1 MSRVETIGNA
11 TLYLGDCREILPT
24 LGKVDAIFTDPPYF
38 LPAIHYQTRKEFP
51 RSLTDLGIL
60 EHYFTGFFAEA
71 ADALTDEGVAY
82 VFCDGQSYPA
92 FYATA
97 YRQFKKLRP
106 LVWDKVTAFNGY
118 TWRHQHELILFL
130 EKSESPAVPT
140 GDGDIIRCPAVK
152 VDDRDHPAEK
162 PPSLIEMLVRKSVA
176 EGGIACDPFM
186 GSAATGVA
194 CMRAGRRFIGIERE
208 PAYFD
213 IALSRIE
220 RVLSTDLF
228 ARTQP
233 EQLAWDE
240 MWKEPYLDPQSAAVA
255 DPE

>member
-1 MSRVETIGNA
+1 MTRKETLADGV

-24 LGKVDAIFTDPPYF
+24 LSKLHAVITDPPYF
-38 LPAIHYQTRKEFP
+38 LPAVHYNTRREFP

-60 EHYFTGFFAEA
+60 EHYFEGLFSEA
-71 ADALTDEGVAY
+71 STALQDGGVAY

-97 YRQFKKLRP
+97 YRHFRKLRP
-106 LVWDKVTAFNGY
+106 LIWDKVSAFNGY

-130 EKSESPAVPT
+130 EKSEAKPVPT

-162 PPSLIEMLVRKSVA
+162 PPELIEMLVRKSVP
-176 EGGIACDPFM
+176 EGGLICDPFM
-186 GSAATGVA
+186 GSSATGVA
-194 CMRAGRRFIGIERE
+194 CVRSGRKFIGIERE

-213 IALSRIE
+213 ISCKRIADALSRP
-220 RVLSTDLF
+220 SLF
-228 ARTQP
+228 VDAPKLIQ
-233 EQLAWDE
+233 EAFEL
-240 MWKEPYLDPQSAAVA
+240 
-255 DPE
+255 

>member
-1 MSRVETIGNA
+1 M
-11 TLYLGDCREILPT
+11 LYLGDCREIITDLQ
-24 LGKVDAIFTDPPYF
+24 GIDAFVTDPPYF

-60 EHYFTGFFAEA
+60 ESYFAGFFAEA
-71 ADALTDEGVAY
+71 SKALSDEGVAY

-92 FYATA
+92 FFATA

-118 TWRHQHELILFL
+118 SWRHQHELILFC
-130 EKSESPAVPT
+130 EKSDARAVPT

-162 PPSLIEMLVRKSVA
+162 PPGLIELLIRKSVEA
-176 EGGIACDPFM
+176 DGIVCDPFM

-194 CMRAGRRFIGIERE
+194 CAKSGRRFIGIERE
-208 PAYFD
+208 PAYFE
-213 IALSRIE
+213 IACRRIE
-220 RVLSTDLF
+220 HVLRSDLF
-228 ARTQP
+228 VRAQN
-233 EQLAWDE
+233 EQLTMDMTQAPE
-240 MWKEPYLDPQSAAVA
+240 AA
-255 DPE
+255 E

>member
-1 MSRVETIGNA
+1 MNRIETIGDA
-11 TLYLGDCREILPT
+11 TLYLGDCREIIPT
-24 LGKVDAIFTDPPYF
+24 LTDIAAVVTDPPYF

-60 EHYFTGFFAEA
+60 EHYFAGFFAEA
-71 ADALTDEGVAY
+71 SKALTDEGVAY

-118 TWRHQHELILFL
+118 SWRHQHELILFL
-130 EKSESPAVPT
+130 EKSEARAVPT
-140 GDGDIIRCPAVK
+140 GDGDIIRCAAVK

-162 PPSLIEMLVRKSVA
+162 PPGLIELLVRKSVEA
-176 EGGIACDPFM
+176 GGIVCDPFM

-194 CMRAGRRFIGIERE
+194 CAKSARRFIGIERE
-208 PAYFD
+208 PVYFD
-213 IALSRIE
+213 LACRRIE
-220 RVLSTDLF
+220 EVLRTDLF
-228 ARTQP
+228 AKAQA
-233 EQLAWDE
+233 EQLS
-240 MWKEPYLDPQSAAVA
+240 MLPEPIPQAA
-255 DPE
+255 E